1 MADWTGALID
11 CELGLALQPGYAKLT
26 KRRADVH
33 SWAVTENMSGGE
45 AGRVDVVWI
54 RSYAAATLPAPHRW
68 ARAAL
73 RVPPPPPKSFLP
85 VKRNVQEKF

>member
-54 RSYAAATLPAPHRW
+54 RSYARPHCQH
-68 ARAAL
+68 L
-73 RVPPPPPKSFLP
+73 T
-85 VKRNVQEKF
+85 NGHVQL